1 MATQAALFTRAL
13 SKVGAVGSGQ
23 TASAEDVAIARAALP
38 LLIAQIEALQITTIP
53 ITDDEDDDT
62 EIPNELFE
70 ELAKNLVLFMREEF
84 GGSAVSDAE
93 KMDALTMLRRICTV
107 RASGEVQRAEYF

>member
-1 MATQAALFTRAL
+1 MATQTALFNRAL
-13 SKVGAVGSGQ
+13 NKVGAVGSGQ

-53 ITDDEDDDT
+53 ITGDESAD
-62 EIPNELFE
+62 EIPSELFE
-70 ELAKNLVLFMREEF
+70 ELAKNLVLFIREDF
-84 GGSAVSDAE
+84 GGPSVTDAE
-93 KMDALTMLRRICTV
+93 KMDALMMLRRICTV

>member
-38 LLIAQIEALQITTIP
+38 LLISQIEALQITTIP
-53 ITDDEDDDT
+53 ITDDEDAD
-62 EIPNELFE
+62 EIPAELFE